1 MFLADF
7 LGPQFQ
13 VDSYFFLTTIRHLY
27 SSGFH
32 VAVEETVINGIFCS
46 SFFLCDSLCFESS
59 DVSLHYIVMNFFLFI
74 LCG

>member
-13 VDSYFFLTTIRHLY
+13 VDSYFFPTTIRHLY

-32 VAVEETVINGIFCS
+32 VAVKETVINGIFCS
-46 SFFLCDSLCFESS
+46 SVFLFDSLCFESS
-59 DVSLHYIVMNFFLFI
+59 NVSLHCIGMNFFLVV